1 MGGGFLFP
9 IFFPLRWP
17 RGKERNMPSG
27 SLGEQPLNRSCSCLR
42 LRGGGPGVMPGRG
55 SCAESRPPAPRR
67 PHPAPPR
74 AKENSRLLGDTGRG
88 AGSRRAPQPPSRL
101 AASEAGVLFLFWD
114 GQEGSREGFCR
125 VLPHFSLV
133 ERKLPVSAPIWVMR
147 KNVCTPSAR
156 KIPS

>member
-1 MGGGFLFP
+1 
-9 IFFPLRWP
+9 
-17 RGKERNMPSG
+17 
-27 SLGEQPLNRSCSCLR
+27 
-42 LRGGGPGVMPGRG
+42 MPGRG